1 MVAMEESMASGQ
13 TVAVTSTVAKI
24 PLLPEGWDPHEAT
37 L

>member
-13 TVAVTSTVAKI
+13 TEAVASTVAAI